1 MVTTWPKYTTRNQ
14 IIVHHDTA
22 HTSYSTTS
30 FVHGKS
36 LFKGVYRSLRLL
48 LPILWN
54 LLLSL
59 LHNGKAGDIPSQLL
73 FICRKSSKQLSFQVH
88 FSFE

>member
-36 LFKGVYRSLRLL
+36 LHNGVYRSLRLL
-48 LPILWN
+48 LPIL
-54 LLLSL
+54 
-59 LHNGKAGDIPSQLL
+59 LHLL
-73 FICRKSSKQLSFQVH
+73 FSFCTMGKLVIYSPNCFFLQEIIQAIVVSSSF
-88 FSFE
+88 